1 MQSVIVE
8 KYMKKKRKRI
18 NIIEFSAMLGVSTAT
33 VSRAFSNKGRISEST
48 REKILLKATE
58 YGYSP
63 NINAQNLTLKSSNT
77 IAFFYPRLISGEPDF
92 FITEIM
98 LGMNESVLNMN
109 KVLQIFS
116 FATIDEPNFEFYKKI
131 ILNDSL
137 AGIIVI
143 GGSLISKKLQEIA
156 DLGGIPCVTIDAEN
170 KQQKNSVSFH
180 LEKGCKVIGNYFKD
194 KSINQA
200 MYISGIN
207 DLDKLNGFKAGLGR
221 LREGLIIDKGGS
233 RLSDGAE
240 AFNRMRDSL
249 VKVDAVF
256 CANDILAI
264 GFMKA
269 ALDAGVRIPQDLS
282 IVGCDD
288 VAISRYYSPA
298 LSTLH
303 LNIYEIGAM
312 AVSILERLIGGEID
326 IDCEIIATELIIRE
340 SS

>member
-1 MQSVIVE
+1 
-8 KYMKKKRKRI
+8 MKERRKRI

-33 VSRAFSNKGRISEST
+33 VSRAFSNKGRISKNT

-92 FITEIM
+92 FLTEIM

-109 KVLQIFS
+109 NVLQIFS

-143 GGSLISKKLQEIA
+143 GGSSISNKLQEIA

-180 LEKGCKVIGNYFKD
+180 LENGCRSIGNYFKE

-200 MYISGIN
+200 MYIRGIN
-207 DLDKLNGFKAGLGR
+207 DFDKLKGFKEGLGS
-221 LREGLIIDKGGS
+221 LENGLIIDKGGS
-233 RLSDGAE
+233 RLSDGVD
-240 AFNRMRDSL
+240 AFHRMRDSS
-249 VKVDAVF
+249 VNVDAVF

-264 GFMKA
+264 GFMKT
-269 ALDAGVRIPQDLS
+269 ALDAGVRIPQDLA

-288 VAISRYYSPA
+288 VIISKYYSPS

-303 LNIYEIGAM
+303 LNIYKIGVK
-312 AVSILERLIGGEID
+312 AVSILERLIESEVD
-326 IDCEIIATELIIRE
+326 IDCEMVETKLIIRK